1 MTIAPTLD
9 QLKIELARDPYRFD
23 LVIQQL
29 LHSSV
34 TGCGKT
40 QQQAL
45 NILKRLPDPLQ
56 FAVMAE
62 QLQTGQQQIMFFER
76 YYLLAPAQMGSNAIS
91 LICKQI
97 DHILD
102 FLLQLEP
109 AGLKE
114 LLVIQL
120 MPGIFSFLDQRLS
133 GVSYVQIEYHPHSP
147 ELVPARIAHELAHV
161 VFPCKNR
168 VLSEGI
174 ALYLEWS
181 LYPAVALLGP
191 PEQVR
196 QQLAY
201 YSGTKPKLELLMS
214 AHFDQDVLFKQTTSS
229 TAEQQFIYQAGFLL
243 IATLV
248 ATNTVAGIATLV
260 RLLADPAAEVLP
272 TYLSLTSPPKELALS
287 VQSNAATVLQELA
300 DIELLIC
307 QDRLNNTSVAY
318 QRCYAEL
325 SKVTA
330 VPSETA
336 IQHLLLLARL
346 LLSKMYSDFHHQR
359 MIEEFD
365 SGQVKQY
372 SAQLQQLGCP
382 AESAYLN
389 ARLALLYAFYC
400 EDFLQQAHW
409 FEQVVNGYEAGLASP
424 WVGNEAHLDYAS
436 FCLHTPV
443 NIEQNRQRAAH
454 LLSSVKLSSR
464 FQAEVQP
471 LLQRCQSLREATV

>member
-1 MTIAPTLD
+1 MTIAPVLE
-9 QLKIELARDPYRFD
+9 QLKMELARDPYRFD

-34 TGCGKT
+34 TGCVKT

-45 NILKRLPDPLQ
+45 DVLKRLPDPLQ
-56 FAVMAE
+56 FVVMAE
-62 QLQTGQQQIMFFER
+62 QLQTGQLQILFFER
-76 YYLLAPAQMGSNAIS
+76 YYLLAPVQMGSDAIS
-91 LICKQI
+91 LVCKQI

-109 AGLKE
+109 AGFKD

-133 GVSYVQIEYHPHSP
+133 GVAYVQIEHHPHSP

-196 QQLAY
+196 QQLADY
-201 YSGTKPKLELLMS
+201 PGTKPKLELLMS
-214 AHFDQDVLFKQTTSS
+214 AHFDQDVLFKQTTRS

-260 RLLADPAAEVLP
+260 RSLADPAAEVLP

-287 VQSNAATVLQELA
+287 VLSNAIASPELA

-330 VPSETA
+330 ASSETA
-336 IQHLLLLARL
+336 IKHLLLLARL
-346 LLSKMYSDFHHQR
+346 LLSKMYSDFHQQR

-365 SGQVKQY
+365 TGQVKQY
-372 SAQLQQLGCP
+372 SAQLQQLGWQ

-389 ARLALLYAFYC
+389 ARLALLYAFYS
-400 EDFLQQAHW
+400 EDFLQQAQW
-409 FEQVVNGYEAGLASP
+409 FEQVVYGYEAGLASP
-424 WVGNEAHLDYAS
+424 WVGSEAHLDYAS

-464 FQAEVQP
+464 FQAEVQR
-471 LLQRCQSLREATV
+471 LLQRCQLLSEATV